1 MDGHYAR
8 LKNELSLSL
17 SLSRLMMESVAKERN
32 GPPCRGEPPL
42 EWIAEERGGGGERR
56 QSLIGRISWGILS
69 VQGKYPLSLSLILLQ
84 RSGRFGVVYLLLSRC
99 NRRDFLYKTDPTIHH
114 HPLRSSSS
122 FSLSIPFGVLYDF
135 RSRFT
140 QHWRPHSPAASTDR
154 LN

>member
-1 MDGHYAR
+1 
-8 LKNELSLSL
+8 
-17 SLSRLMMESVAKERN
+17 MMESVAKERN

-42 EWIAEERGGGGERR
+42 EWIAEERRGEKTSEFNRPDKLGDIVGAR
-56 QSLIGRISWGILS
+56 QIPS
-69 VQGKYPLSLSLILLQ
+69 
-84 RSGRFGVVYLLLSRC
+84 RSFSSSALAVLVLCIYFSQDVTGETS
-99 NRRDFLYKTDPTIHH
+99 YKTDPTIHH